1 MSKTNETPIRTAN
14 ALTTVKSTNDLS
26 TVNEN
31 FFDAFDAVT
40 DDELTTTDAEYLEF
54 SAGDIHNLIFTG
66 FEKAKFEGEE
76 EKELA
81 CFTGRNGWKF
91 VNANAVIVNSM
102 RKLQAPAPVRITC
115 TGETKNSNG
124 NKYKTFK
131 IFTL

>member
-1 MSKTNETPIRTAN
+1 MSKQNEQIRTAQALETIKN
-14 ALTTVKSTNDLS
+14 AEDLS
-26 TVNEN
+26 VVNEK

-40 DDELTTTDAEYLEF
+40 DDELTATDAEYLEF
-54 SAGDIHNLIFTG
+54 SPGDVQNLIFTG

-76 EKELA
+76 EKDMA
-81 CFTGRNGWKF
+81 CFTGRNGWRY

-102 RKLQAPAPVRITC
+102 RKIQAPAPVRITC
-115 TGETKNSNG
+115 TGETKSNSG